1 MRNERNKIL
10 SKKQRKKAF
19 YLRVGI
25 NDNILHFVS
34 LQMDRYYLQSVLRK
48 RYRGCEV
55 ISLK

>member
-1 MRNERNKIL
+1 MKETRFYLKR
-10 SKKQRKKAF
+10 KKKKAF
-19 YLRVGI
+19 YLKVGI
-25 NDNILHFVS
+25 NDNILHFVF